1 MSEFVQ
7 AALEWGF
14 TVSIQKTKGMIIGRQ
29 LTASDSMPVELD
41 SGSIDIVE
49 DLHISE
55 AKSQAMAKYR
65 MK

>member
-7 AALEWGF
+7 VVSEC
-14 TVSIQKTKGMIIGRQ
+14 SIQKTKGMIISTQ

-49 DLHISE
+49 DFTYVPRKQHHMRWQSTE
-55 AKSQAMAKYR
+55 
-65 MK
+65 